1 MNIDDLLEQYERDN
15 PMPVGATNGKREKTR
30 KNRLQK
36 AMSRAIIL
44 KEESLDGL
52 TREEAEAKLVAKSEQ
67 QVAGMSGIGFFV
79 FKAVLTWLI
88 GKLLSNHF
96 GNQEESS

>member
-1 MNIDDLLEQYERDN
+1 MNIDDLLQQYESDN
-15 PMPVGATNGKREKTR
+15 PMPVGATNGRREKTR
-30 KNRLQK
+30 KNSLRK

-44 KEESLDGL
+44 KQESLDGL
-52 TREEAEAKLVAKSEQ
+52 TRKEAEAKLVARSEQ

-79 FKAVLTWLI
+79 LKAVLSWLI

-96 GNQEESS
+96 GNKEESS